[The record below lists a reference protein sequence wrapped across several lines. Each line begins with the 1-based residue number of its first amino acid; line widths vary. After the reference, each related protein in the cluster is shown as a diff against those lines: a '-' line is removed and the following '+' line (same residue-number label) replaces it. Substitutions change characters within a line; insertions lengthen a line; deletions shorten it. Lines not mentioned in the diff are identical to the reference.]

1 MAWTCIDCGSAYP
14 ARVSWCTGCA
24 SIGRVVLLGE
34 RPRAEIDDVVETGDA
49 ASLARLAG
57 VPSPLPG
64 LDGVLA
70 GHGAL
75 GVLWGPPNGGKST
88 LAARVLDGVSGP
100 VLYASMEEGLGPTLA
115 GRLTR
120 LGIIRRDYHL
130 IGRATV
136 DQVAAEIRRRR
147 AVAVASDSVQA
158 STWEPRDLRHLLA
171 IHPQLRLLLV
181 VCQVNAKGLPE
192 GRRSL
197 IHEADLALRVEGLR
211 ATLTKSRYQELSHGP
226 SDLPVLPRAREA
238 GDSIRRE
245 RASVPHLRIVQR
257 EDLPT
262 RRAVDRGA
270 HDDEPAGGRPA

>member
-1 MAWTCIDCGSAYP
+1 MGWTCIDCGSGYP

-57 VPSPLPG
+57 APSPLPG
-64 LDGVLA
+64 LDGILA

-75 GVLWGPPNGGKST
+75 CVLWGPPNGGKST
-88 LAARVLDGVSGP
+88 LAARVLNGVAGP

-115 GRLTR
+115 NRLAR
-120 LGIIRRDYHL
+120 LGITRRDYHL

-136 DQVAAEIRRRR
+136 DQVATEIRRRR
-147 AVAVASDSVQA
+147 AVAVAIDSVQA

-171 IHPQLRLLLV
+171 VQPQLRLLV
-181 VCQVNAKGLPE
+181 AVCQVNAKGLPE

-211 ATLTKSRYQELSHGP
+211 AALTKSRYQELPDGP
-226 SDLPVLPRAREA
+226 SDLPVLPREGEPRNPL
-238 GDSIRRE
+238 RRE
-245 RASVPHLRIVQR
+245 GKAVPHLRLVQR
-257 EDLPT
+257 EDLPP